1 MDLIGLYWGT
11 HRIAYGLCQPLL
23 VAMGFGVCSHTRD
36 HVQTFGGGGITCDQ
50 ATWAPS
56 RSTPARTCPTGQRII
71 CNDGSFNQRATLDL
85 HNSAQILI
93 CLITIIL
100 IYRYCNI
107 YIYLSC
113 VAYQRSLLILLTVRP
128 SKTTGTRSQW
138 DVGSPERPPGT
149 RIKQNRG
156 HIGQIW
162 NHKFHSGNSAMV
174 TPVQG

>member
-1 MDLIGLYWGT
+1 
-11 HRIAYGLCQPLL
+11 
-23 VAMGFGVCSHTRD
+23 MGFGVCSHTRD

-107 YIYLSC
+107 YIYISFLCCISKVPPHPPHSEAIQNHRNP
-113 VAYQRSLLILLTVRP
+113 VAVGCGFSRETPRHEDQAKPGSYRSNLEPQVSLRKFCHGNTSSRLTTAKLIRL
-128 SKTTGTRSQW
+128 
-138 DVGSPERPPGT
+138 
-149 RIKQNRG
+149 
-156 HIGQIW
+156 
-162 NHKFHSGNSAMV
+162 NSYKN
-174 TPVQG
+174 